1 MLKRFVLDSVESKS
15 MKTIQWYESAS
26 TFSGYGKEILI
37 GERKDLI
44 MQILDRGKRMFEKN
58 GERD

>member
-1 MLKRFVLDSVESKS
+1 

-26 TFSGYGKEILI
+26 TFSGYGKEILT